1 MVFRDISNLIC
12 TNNIIVMEVH
22 YSEYDFLKSLE
33 RIDAILNECDSNF
46 EERDSIPPRTELT
59 YTNGFYVNCTA
70 MFVDICGS
78 SDLTDEHRR
87 PVLAKIYRSFIS
99 EMVALLKG
107 CQQCSE
113 INIHGDCVW
122 GVFNTQYKSD
132 IDDMI
137 NLAARANSLVNALNI
152 KLTKKGYATY
162 KVGIGIDYGRALM
175 IKAGYNGSGISD
187 VVWMGDVVNTACH
200 LSGYGNSNSSD
211 KTIMISDVI
220 YANLNDENKEFFR
233 RNTNHDCYDCNIVNV
248 GMDEWCSDN
257 S

>member
-1 MVFRDISNLIC
+1 
-12 TNNIIVMEVH
+12 MEVL

-33 RIDAILNECDSNF
+33 RIDAILNESDSNF
-46 EERDSIPPRTELT
+46 EERDSIPPRSELT

-107 CQQCSE
+107 CQQCRE

-137 NLAARANSLVNALNI
+137 NMAARANSLVNALNI

-211 KTIMISDVI
+211 KTIMISDVP
-220 YANLNDENKEFFR
+220 
-233 RNTNHDCYDCNIVNV
+233 
-248 GMDEWCSDN
+248 
-257 S
+257 